1 VPENAGKN
9 KGSAGEVPENAGK
22 NERNAGEVPEKIGIA
37 EQKKSYSGISGY
49 Q

>member
-9 KGSAGEVPENAGK
+9 KGS
-22 NERNAGEVPEKIGIA
+22 AGEVPEKIGIA